1 MSLRDKIRNIYPSL
15 SDSDFIYAIVLQ
27 DNSDGKGPFIA
38 QWNHPTLARP
48 TDEQLA
54 AAPDTPHEP
63 VKSLTPKEKLERA
76 GLSLDEFAQLIEEA
90 QSIIKHDPPPDKE
103 RGV

>member
-1 MSLRDKIRNIYPSL
+1 MAYTLTEDNCVIRATDGALIPNDPANRD
-15 SDSDFIYAIVLQ
+15 YAEYQEWLKAG
-27 DNSDGKGPFIA
+27 NT
-38 QWNHPTLARP
+38 PTP
-48 TDEQLA
+48 YTPP
-54 AAPDTPHEP
+54 APAP

-76 GLSLDEFAQLIEEA
+76 GLSLDEFAQLINEA